1 MGQKAVELADC
12 PEVWDLEAD
21 YLAQALTNY
30 VMVLSPEM
38 IVSRR
43 RCHASGATIPI
54 NTQKLITYINGYVI
68 TEELED
74 PEHYVVPASLHD
86 DQGIM
91 GCLELARR
99 ALEG

>member
-38 IVSRR
+38 IILGGGVM
-43 RCHASGATIPI
+43 HQEQLFP
-54 NTQKLITYINGYVI
+54 LIRK
-68 TEELED
+68 
-74 PEHYVVPASLHD
+74 S
-86 DQGIM
+86 
-91 GCLELARR
+91 
-99 ALEG
+99 